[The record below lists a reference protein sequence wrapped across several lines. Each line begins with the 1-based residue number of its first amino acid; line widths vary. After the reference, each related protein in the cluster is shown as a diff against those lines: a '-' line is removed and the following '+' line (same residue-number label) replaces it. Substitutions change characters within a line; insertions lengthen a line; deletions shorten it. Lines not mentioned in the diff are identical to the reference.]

1 MMIHIVRIEKPKELT
16 DEVVK
21 QKTELYKKDNTKTVW
36 KEKYIQEALMA
47 MSYHKCCYCEC
58 LLDEE
63 SKYMEIEHFHDKSSY
78 PDEVVIWDNLLPSC
92 KKCNTTKGT
101 HDTKADPIINPAV
114 DYPQKHMILYKGI
127 RFRKKDKLG
136 EMTITALNLN
146 DQERHCMPRYKLMTE
161 VTQKIENFYETSEE
175 YLSGQKTQTPQGL
188 GRLRNNVLS
197 LLSLG
202 KKEKEY
208 SSIVATAIMN
218 DPYYAKLESN
228 MKKLN
233 SWNQDMTDVAK
244 ELFEIKYDEQ

>member
-1 MMIHIVRIEKPKELT
+1 
-16 DEVVK
+16 
-21 QKTELYKKDNTKTVW
+21 
-36 KEKYIQEALMA
+36 
-47 MSYHKCCYCEC
+47 
-58 LLDEE
+58 
-63 SKYMEIEHFHDKSSY
+63 
-78 PDEVVIWDNLLPSC
+78 
-92 KKCNTTKGT
+92 
-101 HDTKADPIINPAV
+101 
-114 DYPQKHMILYKGI
+114 
-127 RFRKKDKLG
+127 
-136 EMTITALNLN
+136 MTITALNLN